1 MIRKGGGNMAE
12 FKDRLKL
19 LRTERDISMRDLEKR
34 LVDRGTPISRGML
47 SRYENGTSEPNIKQC
62 KWLAEC
68 FDVNVDYLIGLTD
81 NPISSTL
88 LDHVVIE
95 IEHPPN
101 NTAIIQEYAKRL
113 LQLESTVNKM
123 LEEGSNEKE

>member
-1 MIRKGGGNMAE
+1 MAE

-19 LRTERDISMRDLEKR
+19 LRTEREISLRDLEKR

-62 KWLAEC
+62 KWIAEC
-68 FDVNVDYLIGLTD
+68 FDVNVDYIIGLTN

-95 IEHPPN
+95 EKHPPDEKV
-101 NTAIIQEYAKRL
+101 IHEYAERL

-123 LEEGSNEKE
+123 LEADSNEKA

>member
-1 MIRKGGGNMAE
+1 MAE

-19 LRTERDISMRDLEKR
+19 LRTKSEISMRDLEKR
-34 LVDRGTPISRGML
+34 LVDRDTPISRGML
-47 SRYENGTSEPNIKQC
+47 SRYESGTSEPNIKQC

-88 LDHVVIE
+88 LDHVVVE
-95 IEHPPN
+95 EKHPS
-101 NTAIIQEYAKRL
+101 NTSAIQEYAKRL

-123 LEEGSNEKE
+123 LGEGSNEKE

>member
-1 MIRKGGGNMAE
+1 MAE

-19 LRTERDISMRDLEKR
+19 LRTEREISLRDLEKR

-62 KWLAEC
+62 KWIAEC
-68 FDVNVDYLIGLTD
+68 FDVNVDYIIGLTN

-95 IEHPPN
+95 EKHPPDEKVIN
-101 NTAIIQEYAKRL
+101 EYAKRL
-113 LQLESTVNKM
+113 LQLESTVNKI
-123 LEEGSNEKE
+123 LKEGSNEKE

>member
-1 MIRKGGGNMAE
+1 MAE

-47 SRYENGTSEPNIKQC
+47 SRYESGTSEPNIKQC

-95 IEHPPN
+95 KEHHPN
-101 NTAIIQEYAKRL
+101 GEVIREYAERL
-113 LQLESTVNKM
+113 LRLESTVNKM
-123 LEEGSNEKE
+123 LEVDSDEKA